1 MSDDKKE
8 KLLKEIV
15 IDKNTT
21 MTFPIGNS
29 GDVLIFGNFNNVC
42 GEVSMNNGVRRFSD
56 DICEDVFANNLLF
69 IVSTLISG
77 DRIFIA
83 ASSKTIEYFKNLIY
97 CVMDTYFSEWD
108 EKKVVKFLNYHVYP
122 IDTTEIYE
130 ATYRKYNEDSAFRK
144 AQASKK
150 ITEVL
155 EDAVF
160 GRIGHMKFNTI
171 ITNPPYA
178 GSLHLEIFERL
189 LDRLDEKGQ
198 MTIIEPATWL
208 INVRKNGKAKKYD
221 AIKKRIEGHVKSV
234 KIENLNKD
242 FNTGLYV
249 PFSITTIDFTNTYNT
264 IEFECCGEKKI
275 VDSIYD
281 CNLIGDY
288 KTIWSILNK
297 VLAYGDMMDKHTTNK
312 DKGTGMWYA
321 KYDDITPFGIDPAEG
336 VANLGRGGASKN
348 DNNYVNLAMGEYG
361 YNYVQT
367 SFHRIVGITQSV
379 PKKLK
384 PGSNYTNP
392 KYSDTNADCVYGT
405 KQELENWKHFIFNNK
420 LPLFINIVLTIDQHN
435 NSKEFLPWL
444 VDKQYTDEEIYAK
457 FNLTQDEIDLIDA
470 TLKKFERNSPWFK
483 RYMLGPDENDKTK
496 QIESD
501 VEALVNGV

>member
-1 MSDDKKE
+1 MSTDSKKE

-21 MTFPIGNS
+21 MTFPNSDS
-29 GDVLIFGNFNNVC
+29 GDVLIFGNFNNIC
-42 GEVSMNNGVRRFSD
+42 GEVSVENGVRSFSD
-56 DICEDVFANNLLF
+56 DIYEDVFADNLAF
-69 IVSTLISG
+69 IVNTLVRG
-77 DRIFIA
+77 DKIYIV
-83 ASSKTIEYFKNLIY
+83 ASCKTIEYFKRLIY
-97 CVMDTYFSEWD
+97 CIMDTYFSDWD
-108 EKKVVKFLNYHVYP
+108 KKKIADFLSHHVYP
-122 IDTTEIYE
+122 VDTTEIYE
-130 ATYRKYNEDSAFRK
+130 ATYRKYNENSAFRK

-150 ITEVL
+150 ITDVL

-160 GRIGHMKFNTI
+160 GRIENMKFNAI

-178 GSLHLEIFERL
+178 GSLHLDIFDRL
-189 LDRLDEKGQ
+189 LDNLDEKTGQ
-198 MTIIEPATWL
+198 MTIVEPSTWL

-249 PFSITTIDFTNTYNT
+249 PFSITTIDFSKTYDT

-297 VLAYGDMMDKHTTNK
+297 VLGYGDMMDKHTTNK
-312 DKGTGMWYA
+312 DEGTGMWYA
-321 KYDDITPFGIDPAEG
+321 KYIEINPLVGCVVTKDA
-336 VANLGRGGASKN
+336 V
-348 DNNYVNLAMGEYG
+348 GEKGFVSYG
-361 YNYVQT
+361 YYN
-367 SFHRIVGITQSV
+367 GILGSYYSNAFAYNMFSNVNINPISPTIH
-379 PKKLK
+379 KKLK
-384 PGSNYTNP
+384 NGYTWRKP
-392 KYSDTNADCVYGT
+392 VFSDTNADCVYGT
-405 KQELENWKHFIFNNK
+405 KEELENWKHFIFNNK

-444 VDKQYTDEEIYAK
+444 VDKKYTDEEIYAK
-457 FNLTQDEIDLIDA
+457 FNLTKDEIALIDA

-483 RYMLGPDENDKTK
+483 RYMCGN
-496 QIESD
+496 SD
-501 VEALVNGV
+501 SK

>member
-1 MSDDKKE
+1 MKMTYGIGYRGSKNRIADE
-8 KLLKEIV
+8 IIELLP
-15 IDKNTT
+15 T
-21 MTFPIGNS
+21 G
-29 GDVLIFGNFNNVC
+29 
-42 GEVSMNNGVRRFSD
+42 
-56 DICEDVFANNLLF
+56 
-69 IVSTLISG
+69 
-77 DRIFIA
+77 
-83 ASSKTIEYFKNLIY
+83 
-97 CVMDTYFSEWD
+97 
-108 EKKVVKFLNYHVYP
+108 
-122 IDTTEIYE
+122 
-130 ATYRKYNEDSAFRK
+130 
-144 AQASKK
+144 KK

-264 IEFECCGEKKI
+264 IEFECCGEKKV

-297 VLAYGDMMDKHTTNK
+297 VLEYGDMMDKHTTK
-312 DKGTGMWYA
+312 EKKEDGTWYA
-321 KYDDITPFGIDPAEG
+321 KYAEIIG
-336 VANLGRGGASKN
+336 SVGCSMEISRGLTVDSDSIFTNSKN
-348 DNNYVNLAMGEYG
+348 GEYING
-361 YNYVQT
+361 YFDTVFH
-367 SFHRIVGITQSV
+367 SFKNVVSDIPNWRCDSGKHILCDRYEKGKFI
-379 PKKLK
+379 
-384 PGSNYTNP
+384 PG
-392 KYSDTNADCVYGT
+392 KIADNIYGT

-420 LPLFINIVLTIDQHN
+420 LSLFINIVLTIDQHN
-435 NSKEFLPWL
+435 NSKDFLPWL

-457 FNLTQDEIDLIDA
+457 FNLTKDEIGLIDA

-483 RYMLGPDENDKTK
+483 RYMLGPEENDKTK

-501 VEALVNGV
+501 KGLNDCLIYNNQ

>member
-1 MSDDKKE
+1 MR
-8 KLLKEIV
+8 
-15 IDKNTT
+15 
-21 MTFPIGNS
+21 
-29 GDVLIFGNFNNVC
+29 NFN
-42 GEVSMNNGVRRFSD
+42 
-56 DICEDVFANNLLF
+56 A
-69 IVSTLISG
+69 
-77 DRIFIA
+77 
-83 ASSKTIEYFKNLIY
+83 
-97 CVMDTYFSEWD
+97 
-108 EKKVVKFLNYHVYP
+108 
-122 IDTTEIYE
+122 
-130 ATYRKYNEDSAFRK
+130 
-144 AQASKK
+144 
-150 ITEVL
+150 
-155 EDAVF
+155 
-160 GRIGHMKFNTI
+160 I

-178 GSLHLEIFERL
+178 GSLHLDIFDRL
-189 LDRLDEKGQ
+189 LDNLDGKTGQ
-198 MTIIEPATWL
+198 MTIVEPSTWL

-221 AIKKRIEGHVKSV
+221 AIKKRIQGHVKSV

-249 PFSITTIDFTNTYNT
+249 PFSITTIDFSQTYDT

-297 VLAYGDMMDKHTTNK
+297 VLGYGDMMDKHITNK
-312 DKGTGMWYA
+312 DEGTGMWYA

-348 DNNYVNLAMGEYG
+348 DNNYVKLAMGEYG

-367 SFHRIVGITQSV
+367 SFHRIVGITQSI

-405 KQELENWKHFIFNNK
+405 KEELENWKHFIFNNK
-420 LPLFINIVLTIDQHN
+420 LPLFINIVLTIDQNN

-444 VDKQYTDEEIYAK
+444 VDRKYTDEEIYAK
-457 FNLTQDEIDLIDA
+457 FNLTEDEIALIDA

-483 RYMLGPDENDKTK
+483 RYMCGEECEKTVNENRRRKNK
-496 QIESD
+496 R
-501 VEALVNGV
+501 